1 VKAVEDVVRRG
12 FEALME
18 EHVSRVM
25 RAIRTSL
32 RNYMGL
38 LRGEVQKFVEK
49 VSAMESDLERTKR
62 EREDEILR
70 AVEDAV
76 RKGRPL
82 KDMYQDWKGRSG
94 VTEGRVAGV
103 LREGLGNGVEP
114 QGERVR

>member
-1 VKAVEDVVRRG
+1 
-12 FEALME
+12 
-18 EHVSRVM
+18 
-25 RAIRTSL
+25 
-32 RNYMGL
+32 
-38 LRGEVQKFVEK
+38 VQKFVEK

-82 KDMYQDWKGRSG
+82 KDMYQDWKGQSG